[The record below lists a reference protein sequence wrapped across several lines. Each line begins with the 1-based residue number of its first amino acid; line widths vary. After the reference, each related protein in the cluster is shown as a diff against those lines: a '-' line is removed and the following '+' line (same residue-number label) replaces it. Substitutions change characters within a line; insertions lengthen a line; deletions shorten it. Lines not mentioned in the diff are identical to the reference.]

1 MQLTDLKQ
9 WGYMKQGATNGGV
22 KLQTLAPFPDAKIK
36 RGAFPNPLV

>member
-22 KLQTLAPFPDAKIK
+22 KLPPFPDAKIK
-36 RGAFPNPLV
+36 RGAFPDPPA